1 MEEENMKI
9 LKNNFATE
17 TVTCKHCSSILEIS
31 QDDIKEWGGKDKI
44 ICPCCLRPLIG
55 TNEKHQSMQVTQPS
69 FEEVDLTLETEFEEE
84 LKSVPTGVTP
94 SREER
99 IYIWNPDNFFIPP
112 ERYFLETDE
121 VHFGLQ
127 ELCKTSCTSRDFMD
141 LWKFY
146 EQFVELLKV
155 NGHSTIPSLEDTRH
169 ILEQIGYSHDVYF
182 DGYWGIRLRNNV
194 INPDGTVSH
203 PHRVHGDHAPHPV
216 RGYYRK
222 NGTWVEPYQ
231 TGVVK

>member
-1 MEEENMKI
+1 MKVI
-9 LKNNFATE
+9 KNNFNIE
-17 TVTCKHCSSILEIS
+17 TVTCQHCSSILEIS
-31 QDDIKEWGGKDKI
+31 QDDIKEWGGKSKI

-55 TNEKHQSMQVTQPS
+55 NDENHQSMQVTHPS

-84 LKSVPTGVTP
+84 LKSVPSGVTP

-99 IYIWNPDNFFIPP
+99 IYIWNPDNFFIQP

-127 ELCKTSCTSRDFMD
+127 ELCKTTSCTSRDFMD
-141 LWKFY
+141 LWNFY

-169 ILEQIGYSHDVYF
+169 ILEQIGYEHDVYF

-194 INPDGTVSH
+194 INSDGSVSH

-222 NGTWVEPYQ
+222 NGTWVEPYH
-231 TGVVK
+231 TGIVK